1 MLEQYSRPLPFHVV
15 WNILPHSLH
24 CFDLPASSQ
33 RAFAF
38 DKGFCLP
45 FKVSLVFFD
54 IVSLH
59 FDVENDLAHLDEQNR
74 HDA

>member
-24 CFDLPASSQ
+24 RFDLPASSQ

-54 IVSLH
+54 IASQHYPKLFLH
-59 FDVENDLAHLDEQNR
+59 LDQLLLAHCN
-74 HDA
+74 